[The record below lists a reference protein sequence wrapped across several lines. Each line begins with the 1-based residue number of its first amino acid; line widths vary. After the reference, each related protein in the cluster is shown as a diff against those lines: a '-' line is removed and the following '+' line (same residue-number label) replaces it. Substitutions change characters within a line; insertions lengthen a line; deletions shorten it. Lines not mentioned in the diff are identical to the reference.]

1 VTTRVRRDAGVAA
14 ALVIVGG
21 SGCVYFDITERWLTP
36 VLWRWESLQLDDLL
50 LTAVFAICAT
60 MWFALRRYRDAVLAL
75 HSQRAS
81 ERKNEEYVMR
91 LEQLS
96 AQLLT
101 TEQAE
106 RTRIAELLHDEVG
119 QTLFACHLQ
128 LERAR
133 RRVAD
138 PAVHAMLAEAQGL
151 SDEAM
156 AHTRDLSAELCP
168 PILHDLGLMEALAW
182 LLSRAEVRFGIVAQL
197 APGDIWKSVPTQM
210 YDAVFQSIREL
221 IANAVKHGHAHR
233 VDVSVSPHAAGGI
246 AIEVRDDGRGFAPD
260 LVDAGLGLL
269 SIERRMAYLGAKLR
283 IESGHE
289 SGTRAYLLLPTEAS
303 AAAS

>member
-1 VTTRVRRDAGVAA
+1 MRTRVRRDAALAA
-14 ALVIVGG
+14 VLVIA
-21 SGCVYFDITERWLTP
+21 SGLSCVYFDATEHVLTP
-36 VLWRWESLQLDDLL
+36 LLQRWEPLQLDDLL
-50 LTAVFAICAT
+50 LTAVFAMCAT
-60 MWFALRRYRDAVLAL
+60 GWFALRRYREAVSAL
-75 HSQRAS
+75 RAQRAS
-81 ERKNEEYVMR
+81 ERKNEEYVAR

-101 TEQAE
+101 TEQTE

-138 PAVHAMLAEAQGL
+138 PAVHTMLAEAQGL

-168 PILHDLGLMEALAW
+168 PILHDLGLMEALEW
-182 LLSRAEVRFGIVAQL
+182 LLSRAEARFGIAAQL
-197 APGDIWKSVPTQM
+197 AAGEVWQRVPKKAH
-210 YDAVFQSIREL
+210 DAVFQSIREL

-233 VDVSVSPHAAGGI
+233 VDISVSQAAGVI
-246 AIEVRDDGRGFAPD
+246 AIEVRDDGQGFAPD
-260 LVDAGLGLL
+260 HVDAGFGLL
-269 SIERRMAYLGAKLR
+269 SIERRMAYLGAALR
-283 IESGHE
+283 VESGHE
-289 SGTRAYLLLPTEAS
+289 RGTRAYLLVPGEAR
-303 AAAS
+303 AAAG